1 VLDLVHLVRSLDRDG
16 VRCVLIGGVAVGV
29 HGYVRMTMDLDL
41 VPDPDRSNL
50 ERLVAFLSHLKGTL
64 PGSAGRAFDPARD
77 AGRLRRGGN
86 LTLDTPHGGID
97 VVQRLPGV
105 PPYAELAAG
114 ADAVDLDGLPVL
126 VCSLAHLRAMKLAA
140 DRPQDRA
147 DLAALPE
154 A

>member
-1 VLDLVHLVRSLDRDG
+1 MLDLVHLVRSLDRDG
-16 VRCVLIGGVAVGV
+16 VRYVLIGGVAVGV

-41 VPDPDRSNL
+41 VPDPDRANL
-50 ERLVAFLSHLKGTL
+50 ERLVAFLSHLRGTL
-64 PGSAGRAFDPARD
+64 PGSAGCAFDPARD

-105 PPYAELAAG
+105 PPYAELAAA

-126 VCSLAHLRAMKLAA
+126 VCSLAHLRAMKVAA

-147 DLAALPE
+147 DLAALP
-154 A
+154 AA